1 MIYSR
6 WDIVAVEFPFVEATG
21 SKRRPGLI
29 VSSDR
34 LYSDYGWYWIAMIT
48 TAKSG
53 RLSDDIAITNHE
65 RMNLPEDCFIR
76 TAHIA
81 AVSDAQISRRIGT
94 ISPKDRIA
102 VSGRLKR
109 FMP

>member
-1 MIYSR
+1 VIYSR

-34 LYSDYGWYWIAMIT
+34 LYGDYGWYWIAMIT
-48 TAKSG
+48 TAKRGHLSG
-53 RLSDDIAITNHE
+53 DIAITSRE
-65 RMNLPEDCFIR
+65 RVNLPEDCFIR
-76 TAHIA
+76 TAYIA
-81 AVSDAQISRRIGT
+81 TVSDAQISRKIGS
-94 ISPKDRIA
+94 ISAKDRIA
-102 VSGRLKR
+102 VSGPLKR